1 MTKNTRNSNLRLAL
15 LLAAIGLG
23 MLGVAYCAVPLY
35 RAFCQAFGIPVPRI
49 LTGPTTTPE
58 DATPVTSTR
67 TVTVRFIANT
77 GGKVP
82 VQFAP
87 LAYTIRARV
96 GEPVLTAYRARN
108 TSPQS
113 LDGVAVHMVYGM
125 GSNPARKG
133 GDDMLPFIDLQQC
146 FCFSLQHYPAGSDIR
161 LPLSFTVRP
170 DLPPDVHTLTFAYTL
185 FPALPDDPRV
195 REHPPGR
202 PEGKNAP

>member
-1 MTKNTRNSNLRLAL
+1 MNKNTRLAL
-15 LLAAIGLG
+15 ILAAVGLG

-49 LTGPTTTPE
+49 LTGPNTVAA
-58 DATPVTSTR
+58 DATATQTDR
-67 TVTVRFIANT
+67 TVTVRFIAST
-77 GGKVP
+77 GSGVP

-87 LAYTIRARV
+87 MAYTIRARV
-96 GEPVLTAYRARN
+96 GEPVLTGYRAHN
-108 TSPQS
+108 TSPQN

-161 LPLSFTVRP
+161 LPLSFTIRP

-185 FPALPDDPRV
+185 FQALPDDARI
-195 REHPPGR
+195 REHPPGQSLTQQ
-202 PEGKNAP
+202 GQS